1 MPVLGIYASQISG
14 HLWVPSG
21 AYDSIATVTLGSAS
35 SPIQFTSI
43 PQTYTHLQLRLMIK
57 NASNSS
63 VFMRFNSAGGT
74 AYATHYLSG
83 DGASARAGNW
93 TSDGYVRLFA
103 DQGTPTTAQTNI
115 FGVAVIDILDYT
127 NTSKYKTT
135 RSLLGY
141 DANGSG
147 GVELDSGLWQST
159 AAVTQI
165 DLITGGTNFQQYTS
179 AALYGV
185 KGQ

>member
-1 MPVLGIYASQISG
+1 
-14 HLWVPSG
+14 
-21 AYDSIATVTLGSAS
+21 
-35 SPIQFTSI
+35 
-43 PQTYTHLQLRLMIK
+43 
-57 NASNSS
+57 
-63 VFMRFNSAGGT
+63 MRFNSAGGT

-93 TSDGYVRLFA
+93 TSDGYIRLFA

-127 NTSKYKTT
+127 NTNKYKTT

-147 GVELDSGLWQST
+147 GIELDSGLWQNT
-159 AAVTQI
+159 AAITQI

-179 AALYGV
+179 AALYGI
-185 KGQ
+185 KG